1 MWGASQRTGSEHPP
15 VPPEEALGFWE
26 TYGWADYSSLLFP
39 HIGCNRPEKLIPHD
53 IQILKDDAETSESLD
68 DHSHHWVTSCLSLPE
83 NLLRAR
89 IHGTWHYHGD
99 CSNKTHVALSSWGL
113 PRQWGRHVNKL
124 VTK

>member
-1 MWGASQRTGSEHPP
+1 MSILRSPQRRPWGSGRP
-15 VPPEEALGFWE
+15 VAGPTTLP
-26 TYGWADYSSLLFP
+26 SLFP

-68 DHSHHWVTSCLSLPE
+68 DHSRHWVTSCLSLPE

-99 CSNKTHVALSSWGL
+99 CSNKTHMALSSWAL
-113 PRQWGRHVNKL
+113 LR
-124 VTK
+124 